1 MRKYTK
7 LLTLALALV
16 MMAQMSP
23 LGVMGD
29 AGHNGLVAG
38 QIEHTEVLPETPAVT
53 EPEASELPE
62 IVEGE
67 EVIIEPVFSN
77 PAEEV
82 TESTPDT
89 PAEEEVTEP
98 AVEVIEDPVFSII
111 SVQWRNGGSD
121 IPFATM
127 SDNATVIANY
137 IDIRIRMSAAA
148 ETATI
153 MLDGIALDTTLEGI
167 FAYASVEMLNGAHT
181 ISVVANGDVTAE
193 KHFTVSGSNVYPSY
207 SFNASES
214 IVSGGTASVTVSAK
228 KLKELSNMTL
238 VFNYDPAFRVDDVII
253 PDGFTGEYSWYK
265 GVLTVN
271 ISVYNAGIFKGDD
284 LLTVVFSA
292 PAAAD
297 ISEGL
302 TLELVAAV
310 MTPVSNNSYV
320 KSEYFVGSVTTAPI
334 VIPAA

>member
-16 MMAQMSP
+16 MMLQLSP
-23 LGVMGD
+23 IGVMGD
-29 AGHNGLVAG
+29 AGHTVLVGSQA
-38 QIEHTEVLPETPAVT
+38 EHTEDLPETPDVT
-53 EPEASELPE
+53 EPEAPELFE

-67 EVIIEPVFSN
+67 EVIIEPVFGA
-77 PAEEV
+77 PAE
-82 TESTPDT
+82 D
-89 PAEEEVTEP
+89 EVTEP
-98 AVEVIEDPVFSII
+98 EALADPAFSII
-111 SVQWRNGGSD
+111 SIQWRNGGSA

-137 IDIRIRMSAAA
+137 IDIRVRMSAAA
-148 ETATI
+148 ETASI
-153 MLDGIALDTTLEGI
+153 MLDGVALETTLEGV

-193 KHFTVSGSNVYPSY
+193 KHFTVSGSGVYPAY
-207 SFNASES
+207 SFKASES
-214 IVSGGTASVTVSAK
+214 IASGGTASLTFSAK
-228 KLKELSNMTL
+228 KLKELSDMTM
-238 VFNYDPAFRVDDVII
+238 VFHYDPTFRVDEVII

-265 GVLTVN
+265 GVLTVKV
-271 ISVYNAGIFKGDD
+271 STYNTGIFKGED
-284 LLTVVFSA
+284 LLSVVFSA
-292 PAAAD
+292 PASAD

-302 TLELVAAV
+302 TLELVSAV

-320 KSEYFVGSVTTAPI
+320 KSEHFVGSVTTAPI